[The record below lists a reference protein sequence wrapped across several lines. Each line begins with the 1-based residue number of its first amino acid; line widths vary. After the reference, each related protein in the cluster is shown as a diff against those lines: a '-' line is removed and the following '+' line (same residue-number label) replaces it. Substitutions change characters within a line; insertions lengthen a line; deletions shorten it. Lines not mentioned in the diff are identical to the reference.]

1 VFLAGGGSEANDTAI
16 RLARYH
22 HLANGQSQRYKVIG
36 RQPSYHGST
45 LATLSAGGHNTRRAG
60 YEPLLSEW
68 PKVPW
73 NDADALA
80 GAIEAGVT
88 HVTAYAFSTENS
100 KRSPDEVRFLMGY
113 NKEVLRRRRDLL
125 NSWNVRI
132 RWAGRTP
139 KLWPSVI
146 SELKGAEALTAKN
159 TGLTLT
165 MAVNYGGRQEIVDA
179 VNAIAEEMKKG
190 KIKPSSITEKAIA
203 SRLYVP
209 ELPDV
214 DLFLR
219 SSGEMRTSNFLL
231 WQSSYAEMMFMPQLW
246 PDFTRETLWEAIQA
260 YQNRDRRFGSA
271 QDVPLN

>member
-1 VFLAGGGSEANDTAI
+1 MELHDPTRVA
-16 RLARYH
+16 
-22 HLANGQSQRYKVIG
+22 
-36 RQPSYHGST
+36 PSFS
-45 LATLSAGGHNTRRAG
+45 
-60 YEPLLSEW
+60 
-68 PKVPW
+68 KVPNHIAIVMDGNGRW
-73 NDADALA
+73 ANARGLTRTEGHKAGEHALLDVLA

-88 HVTAYAFSTENS
+88 HVTAYAFSTENW

-146 SELKGAEALTAKN
+146 SELKSAEALTAKN

-179 VNAIAEEMKKG
+179 VNAIVEEVKKG
-190 KIKPSSITEKAIA
+190 KIKPGSITEKSIA
-203 SRLYVP
+203 ARLYVP

-214 DLFLR
+214 DLFVR
-219 SSGEMRTSNFLL
+219 SSGELRTSNFLL

>member
-1 VFLAGGGSEANDTAI
+1 MNQLNFEDVKKKGLRVPKFKTVPAHIAIVMDGNGRWANQRGLSRIEGHKAGEAA
-16 RLARYH
+16 
-22 HLANGQSQRYKVIG
+22 
-36 RQPSYHGST
+36 
-45 LATLSAGGHNTRRAG
+45 
-60 YEPLLSEW
+60 LLD
-68 PKVPW
+68 VV
-73 NDADALA
+73 A
-80 GAIEAGVT
+80 GAIEAGVKNLT
-88 HVTAYAFSTENS
+88 VYAFSTENW

-146 SELKGAEALTAKN
+146 SELKSAEALTAKN

-179 VNAIAEEMKKG
+179 VNVIAEEVRKG
-190 KIKPSSITEKAIA
+190 KIKPGSITEKSIA
-203 SRLYVP
+203 ARLYVP

>member
-1 VFLAGGGSEANDTAI
+1 MDGNGRWANSRGLTRTEGHKAGEQA
-16 RLARYH
+16 
-22 HLANGQSQRYKVIG
+22 
-36 RQPSYHGST
+36 
-45 LATLSAGGHNTRRAG
+45 
-60 YEPLLSEW
+60 LLD
-68 PKVPW
+68 V
-73 NDADALA
+73 LA

-88 HVTAYAFSTENS
+88 HVTAYAFSTENW
-100 KRSPDEVRFLMGY
+100 KRSPEEVRFLMGY

-125 NSWNVRI
+125 NSWNVKI

-146 SELKGAEALTAKN
+146 SELISAEELTAKN

-179 VNAIAEEMKKG
+179 VNQIALQVQSGKLKPGAISEKT
-190 KIKPSSITEKAIA
+190 IT

-214 DLFLR
+214 DLFVR
-219 SSGEMRTSNFLL
+219 SSGELRTSNFLL

-246 PDFTRETLWEAIQA
+246 PDFTRETLWEAIMA
-260 YQNRDRRFGSA
+260 YQNRDRRFGAAS
-271 QDVPLN
+271 DLPLN

>member
-1 VFLAGGGSEANDTAI
+1 MELFD
-16 RLARYH
+16 
-22 HLANGQSQRYKVIG
+22 
-36 RQPSYHGST
+36 P
-45 LATLSAGGHNTRRAG
+45 TRKAP
-60 YEPLLSEW
+60 EFE
-68 PKVPW
+68 KVPNHIAIVMDGNGRW
-73 NDADALA
+73 ANSRGLTRTEGHKAGELALLEVLA
-80 GAIEAGVT
+80 GAIEAGVK
-88 HVTAYAFSTENS
+88 HVTAYAFSTENW

-125 NSWNVRI
+125 NEWNVRI

-146 SELKGAEALTAKN
+146 SELKSAEALTAKN
-159 TGLTLT
+159 TGTTLT

-179 VNAIAEEMKKG
+179 VNQIAQQVKLG
-190 KIKPSSITEKAIA
+190 KIKPGSITEKTIS

-219 SSGEMRTSNFLL
+219 SSGELRTSNFML

-246 PDFTRETLWEAIQA
+246 PDFTRETLWEAIGA

>member
-1 VFLAGGGSEANDTAI
+1 MAARARVAFDEHGGAGLVELFDPKRKAPAFS
-16 RLARYH
+16 
-22 HLANGQSQRYKVIG
+22 
-36 RQPSYHGST
+36 
-45 LATLSAGGHNTRRAG
+45 
-60 YEPLLSEW
+60 
-68 PKVPW
+68 KVPAHIAIVMDGNGRW
-73 NDADALA
+73 ANSRGLTRTEGHKAGEQALLEVLA

-88 HVTAYAFSTENS
+88 HVTAYAFSTENW

-125 NSWNVRI
+125 DAWNVRI

-146 SELKGAEALTAKN
+146 SELKSAEERTSKN

-179 VNAIAEEMKKG
+179 VNQIALQVQSG
-190 KIKPSSITEKAIA
+190 KLKPGAITEKSIS

-214 DLFLR
+214 DLFVR
-219 SSGEMRTSNFLL
+219 SSGELRTSNFLL

-246 PDFTRETLWEAIQA
+246 PDFTRETLWEAIMA
-260 YQNRDRRFGSA
+260 YQNRDRRFGAAS
-271 QDVPLN
+271 DLPLN